1 MRRAG
6 EWLQLGGGIMLFTAF
21 LTYIAITY
29 AAVAGYEWVTGR
41 KP

>member
-6 EWLQLGGGIMLFTAF
+6 EWLQLGGAVVIFTAF
-21 LTYIAITY
+21 LTYIAVTY
-29 AAVAGYEWVTGR
+29 AVVAGYELLTGR